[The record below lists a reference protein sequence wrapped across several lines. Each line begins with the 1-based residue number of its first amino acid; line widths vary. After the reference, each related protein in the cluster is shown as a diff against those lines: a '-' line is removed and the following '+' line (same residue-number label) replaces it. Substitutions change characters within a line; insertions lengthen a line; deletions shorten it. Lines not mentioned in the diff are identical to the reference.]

1 MHSVKTIKQ
10 ENLVLNMNYSYQ
22 LYNSIFDVNLND
34 WKQVFQES
42 TSNAYMDTRVFIT
55 IEKTMADFSKFW
67 YIIFYDNNGNPA
79 ACTSL
84 STFEVDLGI
93 VASKKTKDL
102 INYTRHFFSSFL
114 YLKVLFCG
122 LPISIGKNHL
132 IITKKANYQLILKL
146 LDGIMNTIAAK
157 EKAKLIIYK
166 EFNSVECN
174 KLDALLQLGYLRAN
188 SLPMHSFK
196 AKFSNFTSYCAA
208 LKSHYRNDINR
219 SRRKFEKAGLRVE
232 QLKDTEKI
240 LQIYTSE
247 MHQLYEAVVQK
258 SENQLETL
266 PVNFFRDLVINFPNQ
281 VLFTLV
287 YKDNTIV
294 AFNCSLCTPLNVH
307 YLFCGLDY
315 SLNAESDIYF
325 NLMYAA
331 LDEALKQNVAEIH
344 FGQTADTFKARLG
357 SYQTPLYLYIK
368 GKGFLL
374 NWFVRKSF
382 NMLFPKPPLVPSY
395 NIYKQ

>member
-1 MHSVKTIKQ
+1 MS
-10 ENLVLNMNYSYQ
+10 YSYK
-22 LYNSIFDVNLND
+22 LYNSIFDVDLDD
-34 WKQVFQES
+34 WKFVCQES
-42 TSNAYMDTRVFIT
+42 NSNAYMDIRIFIA
-55 IEKTMADFSKFW
+55 IEKTMVNFSKLW
-67 YIIFYDNNGNPA
+67 YVIFYDDNGNPV

-84 STFEVDLGI
+84 STFQSDLGI
-93 VASKKTKDL
+93 VASQKAKKIISYIRRL
-102 INYTRHFFSSFL
+102 FPFFL
-114 YLKVLFCG
+114 YLNVLFCG

-132 IITKKANYQLILKL
+132 IITKNANHQLIINL
-146 LDGIMNTIAAK
+146 LDSLMKTIAAK
-157 EKAKLIIYK
+157 EKAKLAIYK
-166 EFNSVECN
+166 EFNSEECN
-174 KLDALLQLGYLRAN
+174 QLDALLHLGYLRAD

-196 AKFSNFTSYCAA
+196 ATFSNFAEYCAA

-219 SRRKFEKAGLRVE
+219 SRRKFEKAGLRIV

-240 LQIYTSE
+240 LQIYTPE

-258 SENQLETL
+258 SENRLEIL
-266 PVNFFRDLVINFPNQ
+266 PVTFFRELAINFPGQ

-287 YKDNTIV
+287 YKDDQIV
-294 AFNCSLCTPLNVH
+294 AFNCSLCTTSNIH

-315 SLNAESDIYF
+315 SLNAESDLYF
-325 NLMYAA
+325 NLMYRA
-331 LDEALKQNVAEIH
+331 LDEALKHNVPDIH

-368 GKGFLL
+368 GTGFMF
-374 NWFVRKSF
+374 NWLVRKSF